1 MGLFSRKSKNE
12 DTQPVNLQEVT
23 LSDGI
28 SYNLTQQVDC
38 LGDSC
43 PRPQMMTKKS
53 LTSAHTNDV
62 VEITVDNPSSMEAV
76 PPMGP
81 QLGAT
86 HLETVTEN
94 NCWKIYMRKD

>member
-1 MGLFSRKSKNE
+1 MGLFSRRQKNE
-12 DTQPVNLQEVT
+12 ETQQDDFQEVT

-28 SYNLTQQVDC
+28 SYTLTQKVDC

-43 PRPQMMTKKS
+43 PRPQMMTKKALS
-53 LTSAHTNDV
+53 NVKKNDV
-62 VEITVDNPSSMEAV
+62 VEITVDNSSSMEAV

-94 NCWKIYMRKD
+94 NCWRIYMRKD

>member
-1 MGLFSRKSKNE
+1 MGIFNRRQNNE
-12 DTQPVNLQEVT
+12 DTQKFNLQEVK

-28 SYNLTQQVDC
+28 SYTLTQKVDC

-43 PRPQMMTKKS
+43 PRPQMMTKKALS
-53 LTSAHTNDV
+53 NVQKNDV

-76 PPMGP
+76 PPMGL

-94 NCWKIYMRKD
+94 NCWRIYMRKD

>member
-12 DTQPVNLQEVT
+12 DPQPVNLQEVT

-53 LTSAHTNDV
+53 LTSAQTNDV

>member
-1 MGLFSRKSKNE
+1 MGQFSRKPKDE
-12 DTQPVNLQEVT
+12 ETQLVDLQEVK

-28 SYNLTQQVDC
+28 SYSLAQQLDC

-43 PRPQMMTKKS
+43 PRPQMMTKNA
-53 LTSAHTNDV
+53 LNNMQTNDV
-62 VEITVDNPSSMEAV
+62 LEITVDNPSSMEAV